1 MKKLIIIL
9 TTLFFLIGGLIGGY
23 FIGQNAETIKSW
35 FEKDPSQQ
43 EQEKPGVDDPVIP
56 EEPEKV
62 EITDFAFY
70 GNTVYNYSGTE
81 KDITIP
87 SSYSVE
93 YQKVEEKYYTELE
106 DWVNDKIECDGI
118 DCVYNWFQPLRI
130 TFENAEV
137 EPMFFSGGYY
147 EMATS
152 GLDPGFD
159 IDLAFPATIE
169 FYEATYYE
177 GDEFVVES
185 ICDYM
190 RFSKMYFPE
199 GFDNILFEFPTFEK
213 VTLPSTIKQIADY
226 NTFNVETLK
235 EFVIFNED
243 QVVTVGGSEDL
254 EVPLDCKIYVP
265 DSLYEDYYQ
274 SNDYPTERLYKLSE
288 LGEVA

>member
-1 MKKLIIIL
+1 MKKFLIFLI
-9 TTLFFLIGGLIGGY
+9 TLIFLIGGLIGGY
-23 FIGQNAETIKSW
+23 FIGQNADTIKSW
-35 FEKDPSQQ
+35 FEKDPTQQ

-93 YQKVEEKYYTELE
+93 YQKVEEKYYTEAK
-106 DWVNDKIECDGI
+106 DWVNDKIEGECLDYF
-118 DCVYNWFQPLRI
+118 YNWFQPIKI
-130 TFENAEV
+130 TFDNEEV
-137 EPMFFSGGYY
+137 EPIFLSGGYW
-147 EMATS
+147 EFANRDD
-152 GLDPGFD
+152 LDFD
-159 IDLAFPATIE
+159 IESSFPATIE

-199 GFDNILFEFPTFEK
+199 GFDNILFEFSTFEK
-213 VTLPSTIKQIADY
+213 VTLPSTIKQIDNYHA
-226 NTFNVETLK
+226 FNVETLK
-235 EFVIFNED
+235 ELVILNED
-243 QVVTVGGSEDL
+243 QVVTVGGPEDL

-265 DSLYEDYYQ
+265 DSLYEDYIQ
-274 SNDYPTERLYKLSE
+274 SNNYPAERLYKLSE

>member
-1 MKKLIIIL
+1 MKKLIIFLI
-9 TTLFFLIGGLIGGY
+9 TLIVLIGGLIGGY

-35 FEKDPSQQ
+35 FEKDPTQQ

-93 YQKVEEKYYTELE
+93 YQKVEEKYYTEAE
-106 DWVNDKIECDGI
+106 DWIHDKIEGECLDYI
-118 DCVYNWFQPLRI
+118 YNWFQPIKI
-130 TFENAEV
+130 TFDNEEV
-137 EPMFFSGGYY
+137 EPIFLSGGYW
-147 EMATS
+147 ELANKDD
-152 GLDPGFD
+152 LDFN
-159 IDLAFPATIE
+159 IESSFPATIE

-185 ICDYM
+185 ICEYM

-199 GFDNILFEFPTFEK
+199 GFDNILFEFSTFEK
-213 VTLPSTIKQIADY
+213 VTLPSTIKQIDNYHA
-226 NTFNVETLK
+226 FNVETLK
-235 EFVIFNED
+235 ELVILNED
-243 QVVTVGGSEDL
+243 QVVTVGGPEDL

-265 DSLYEDYYQ
+265 DSLYEDYIQ
-274 SNDYPTERLYKLSE
+274 SNNYPAERLYKLSE